1 MAIQYLGENEAASA
15 EEFVTPRLGLHLG
28 IAPVDTA
35 ELFDGA
41 NREAGTS
48 PDRRGFVLA

>member
-1 MAIQYLGENEAASA
+1 MATRYLGENEAASA
-15 EEFVTPRLGLHLG
+15 EEFVTPGSAYLG